1 MKSQSAANKGGQEP
15 FSPKFDAQGLVTA
28 VAVESSTGEI
38 LMVAHMNREALE
50 ATRNNRKATFF
61 SRSRNKLWVKGETS
75 GNFLEV
81 EEIRVDCDQDC
92 VLLRVRLPAG
102 CRLPYRSQKLLLPP
116 VEPRRGRD
124 PGTPSRLGAF
134 LSCGRDHLRKDFFF
148 PGKGAGRAG
157 RFHHD
162 HLTFGFQKGTQ
173 QEGVGNFLFRA
184 PGKSSFEGPA
194 DFHQGDGTGF

>member
-1 MKSQSAANKGGQEP
+1 MKSQPPAEKGDEGT
-15 FSPKFDAQGLVTA
+15 FAPKFDAQGLLTA

-50 ATRNNRKATFF
+50 ATRKSRRATFF

-102 CRLPYRSQKLLLPP
+102 GAACHTGAKSCFYRRWKLTGPGDL
-116 VEPRRGRD
+116 EPI
-124 PGTPSRLGAF
+124 L
-134 LSCGRDHLRKDFFF
+134 
-148 PGKGAGRAG
+148 
-157 RFHHD
+157 
-162 HLTFGFQKGTQ
+162 
-173 QEGVGNFLFRA
+173 V
-184 PGKSSFEGPA
+184 
-194 DFHQGDGTGF
+194 